1 MLQGEHFAILSTCIK
16 LPFVIKIFFS
26 IFEWSLMTGFTV
38 EIKACEIIT
47 FCYYL
52 GGQTTIVTLNLHSHT
67 MTHQQHHHDTITL
80 IQRLLN
86 VNSSH

>member
-1 MLQGEHFAILSTCIK
+1 
-16 LPFVIKIFFS
+16 
-26 IFEWSLMTGFTV
+26 MTGFTV
-38 EIKACEIIT
+38 DIKACEIIT

-67 MTHQQHHHDTITL
+67 MTHFVHQQHHYTITL

-86 VNSSH
+86 DRLIVVTNSTETLCAIYPNVDVRIY